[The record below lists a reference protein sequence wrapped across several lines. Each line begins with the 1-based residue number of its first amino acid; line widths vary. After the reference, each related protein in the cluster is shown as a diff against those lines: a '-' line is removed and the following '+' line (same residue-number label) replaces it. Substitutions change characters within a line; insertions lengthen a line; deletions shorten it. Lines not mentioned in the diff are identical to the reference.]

1 MKKVTINNI
10 LSLIVN
16 LTVDKVEIIFRLSFP
31 QNFVSLIE
39 TLFRKSDAW
48 KRHLKV

>member
-16 LTVDKVEIIFRLSFP
+16 LTVNKVEIIFRLSFP
-31 QNFVSLIE
+31 QNFVSLI
-39 TLFRKSDAW
+39 RKSDAW